1 MQASFVNVP
10 FLFSFFRT
18 QAANTYIQSQQRE
31 LIGNGDDEDKYEE
44 IEIKTDQIE
53 SGNEYVPGDQK
64 TPQLH

>member
-1 MQASFVNVP
+1 M
-10 FLFSFFRT
+10 FLSCFLSLELRLQILT
-18 QAANTYIQSQQRE
+18 QSQQRE